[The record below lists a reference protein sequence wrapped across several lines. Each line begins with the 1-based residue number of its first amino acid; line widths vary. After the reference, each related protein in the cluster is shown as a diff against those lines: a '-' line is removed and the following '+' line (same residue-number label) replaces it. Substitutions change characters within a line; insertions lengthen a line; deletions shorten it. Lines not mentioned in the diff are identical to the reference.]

1 MKNNQLISIFT
12 FGILLV
18 IVGAIGKL
26 LKWHQANIILAL
38 GMVFELLAFLLYAYK
53 KIRK

>member
-1 MKNNQLISIFT
+1 MKNNQLISIFS
-12 FGILLV
+12 FGIVLV

-26 LKWHQANIILAL
+26 LKWQQANIILAL
-38 GMVFELLAFLLYAYK
+38 GMVFELLAVLIYAYK